1 MSIRRTFDAEWTI
14 RRTNKLIINSHYLT
28 PKGRIES
35 VLFSQK
41 KKFKPKITDEFSRL
55 LILNRKIT
63 MSL

>member
-41 KKFKPKITDEFSRL
+41 KKKFKPKL
-55 LILNRKIT
+55 LTNFQDY
-63 MSL
+63 

>member
-1 MSIRRTFDAEWTI
+1 MSTRRTFDAEWTI

-41 KKFKPKITDEFSRL
+41 KKFKPKL
-55 LILNRKIT
+55 LTNFQDY
-63 MSL
+63 